1 MYKYFS
7 LIIFAF
13 LFLLQSYVFAEN
25 YTSLGTY
32 GDWQSMY
39 WNTEEGLVC
48 TMTSSPIKEEGKY
61 SKRGEVYAQ
70 IVKNKG
76 SKELGVVN
84 FQAGY
89 TFKTES
95 KVSVNIDLKRT
106 FNLFTNRQAAW
117 AFTAEEDNLLIK
129 SMKLGTKMVVKGV
142 SMRGTNTKDTYSLK
156 GFIAAY
162 KAMNKICK

>member
-7 LIIFAF
+7 LIVFAF
-13 LFLLQSYVFAEN
+13 LFLLQSYVFAAD
-25 YTSLGTY
+25 YTSLGKY

-39 WNTEEGLVC
+39 WNTEEGLIC
-48 TMTSSPIKEEGKY
+48 TMTSFPIKKEGKY